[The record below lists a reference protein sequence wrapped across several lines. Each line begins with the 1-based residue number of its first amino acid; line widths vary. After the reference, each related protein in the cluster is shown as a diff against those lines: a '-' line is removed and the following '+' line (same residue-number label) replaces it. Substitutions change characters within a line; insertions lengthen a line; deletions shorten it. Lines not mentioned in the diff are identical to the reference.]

1 MTCGYGEDKDLKLV
15 ELPYK
20 GGELSMVVILPKL
33 PDGLSNLERD
43 WLLGTVADTLAAV
56 QQLNTQV
63 VLRRT
68 QDDPP
73 SH

>member
-1 MTCGYGEDKDLKLV
+1 MTSAQ
-15 ELPYK
+15 P
-20 GGELSMVVILPKL
+20 ILDIPL
-33 PDGLSNLERD
+33 ALTAITAQMQLMQRRLLRADGLSNLERD